1 MLEEWLWPDNSMG
14 FKRVHLSHKQLILA
28 RDEVDGHKIASMV
41 LFPDSPEDE
50 STLPYGRG
58 ALRRIQLDHND
69 VALVRTYYHGGLFRK
84 VTGKF
89 FFTWPA
95 RPFKELIITENVRER
110 GIPTLEVLAAIVE
123 RCWGPVYRGWLVT
136 RELGGAE
143 DLWTAL
149 RTVTQ
154 FRNRTL
160 LLQAAAVSV
169 RQMHR
174 EGVYHADLNLKNIL
188 IRGEGEEVKAYLID
202 FDKARIYPHGIPW
215 HKAKRN
221 LNRLSRSARKL
232 DAAGE
237 YFSKEDWAAFM
248 AFYEQ
253 GQ

>member
-1 MLEEWLWPDNSMG
+1 MLEKWLWPENSMG
-14 FKRVHLSHKQLILA
+14 FKRVYLSRKQLILA
-28 RDEVDGHKIASMV
+28 REEVDGHKIASMV
-41 LFPDSPEDE
+41 LSPNLPGEE
-50 STLPYGRG
+50 STPHYGRG
-58 ALRRIQLDHND
+58 ALRRIHLNQHED
-69 VALVRTYYHGGLFRK
+69 ALVRTYYHGGLFRK
-84 VTGKF
+84 VTGRF

-95 RPFKELIITENVRER
+95 RPFRELVITENVRER

-123 RCWGPVYRGWLVT
+123 RYWGPVYRGWLVT

-149 RTVTQ
+149 KTMTQ
-154 FRNRTL
+154 FRYRTL
-160 LLQAAAVSV
+160 MLQAAAVSV

-174 EGVYHADLNLKNIL
+174 QGVYHADLNLKNIL
-188 IRGEGEEVKAYLID
+188 MRGEGEEVKAYLID
-202 FDKARIYPHGIPW
+202 FDKARLYSHRIPS
-215 HKAKRN
+215 HQVKRN

-232 DAAGE
+232 DPAGE

>member
-1 MLEEWLWPDNSMG
+1 MVFSSNSPG
-14 FKRVHLSHKQLILA
+14 
-28 RDEVDGHKIASMV
+28 
-41 LFPDSPEDE
+41 DE
-50 STLPYGRG
+50 STPHYGRG
-58 ALRRIQLDHND
+58 ALRRIQLNHHD

-95 RPFKELIITENVRER
+95 RPFKELVMTENVRER

-149 RTVTQ
+149 KTVTQ
-154 FRNRTL
+154 SRYRTL

-174 EGVYHADLNLKNIL
+174 EGVYHIDLNLKNIL

-202 FDKARIYPHGIPW
+202 FDKARLYPHGIPL
-215 HKAKRN
+215 HQAKRN
-221 LNRLSRSARKL
+221 LSRLSRSARKL
-232 DAAGE
+232 DPGGE
-237 YFSKEDWAAFM
+237 YFSKGDWAAFM